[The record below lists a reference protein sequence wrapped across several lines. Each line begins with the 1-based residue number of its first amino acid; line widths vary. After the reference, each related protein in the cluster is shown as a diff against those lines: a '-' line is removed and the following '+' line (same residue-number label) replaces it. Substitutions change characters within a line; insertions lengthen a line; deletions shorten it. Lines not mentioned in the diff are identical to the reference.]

1 MADVVKTVH
10 FTIPTSDQLRHQ
22 FRGSDCF
29 SVLDLNHVFHQ
40 LELDESSK
48 DLFKFTTP
56 FGLFRFKRLAM
67 GTPPAYA
74 ECHAKLAEVLINL
87 EGVVQIKD
95 DLVIHGEGK
104 EHDNRLEK
112 VMQRLMEYGLTLR
125 KEKCK
130 FGKTEVLWF
139 GNVFTKQGMTRP
151 R

>member
-1 MADVVKTVH
+1 
-10 FTIPTSDQLRHQ
+10 
-22 FRGSDCF
+22 
-29 SVLDLNHVFHQ
+29 
-40 LELDESSK
+40 
-48 DLFKFTTP
+48 
-56 FGLFRFKRLAM
+56 M